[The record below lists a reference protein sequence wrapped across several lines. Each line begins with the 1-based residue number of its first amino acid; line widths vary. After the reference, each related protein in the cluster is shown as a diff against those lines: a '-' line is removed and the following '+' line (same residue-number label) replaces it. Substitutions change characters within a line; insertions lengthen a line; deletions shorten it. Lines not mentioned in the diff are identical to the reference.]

1 MNKFL
6 VLGFIFDIYTTTL
19 WETRIKHTVPASNQV
34 ELNGDSML
42 DLHRNRAFHQ
52 GNTLA
57 LSTMV
62 QDSV

>member
-1 MNKFL
+1 MNKVL
-6 VLGFIFDIYTTTL
+6 LLGFIFDIYTIAL

-34 ELNGDSML
+34 ELNGDLML
-42 DLHRNRAFHQ
+42 ELHRNRAFHQ

-62 QDSV
+62 QDDV